1 MSSQKYDSKTRK
13 KLTEQYQAVI
23 SKYSPENKI
32 LESQINDLKTTLNL
46 NQELLYHSLT
56 NISNTSN
63 KGDSETIKNM
73 VEKCKNLWNKN
84 ESLIEAKNQVE
95 MNIEKLTKAINEAP
109 SLIREEIDNISILN
123 NKKKTDL
130 ILKEN
135 VIKKLKADLEKT
147 RKNAFFKTAR
157 TEVLVTEPTKTSL
170 EINQDLLIA
179 KTILS
184 RVSNMHSKEK
194 KRSNKLE
201 REAKNL
207 REEMNKLKKRAINLY
222 ISNLNKNQIKESTK
236 SVSDENN
243 FLVNLGYNLAVDN
256 INKDDAEVEEE
267 EKEEES
273 EESSEEENSEEN
285 DEKEEEKSKELEK
298 LNEQYNKLK
307 EKIDEYQNKINQHK
321 AQYKELKK
329 KMEELKNIK
338 PEKEN

>member
-13 KLTEQYQAVI
+13 KLAEQYKEVI
-23 SKYSPENKI
+23 SKYSPENMI

-56 NISNTSN
+56 SISNSGN
-63 KGDSETIKNM
+63 KGDSDKLKNM
-73 VEKCKNLWNKN
+73 VEKCKDLWNKN
-84 ESLIEAKNQVE
+84 ESLIETKNQVE
-95 MNIEKLTKAINEAP
+95 INIDKLKKAIDEAP
-109 SLIREEIDNISILN
+109 SLIRDEINNISVLN
-123 NKKKTDL
+123 NKKKTEL
-130 ILKEN
+130 MLKEN

-184 RVSNMHSKEK
+184 KVSNMHSKEK

-207 REEMNKLKKRAINLY
+207 REEMNKLKKKAINLY
-222 ISNLNKNQIKESTK
+222 ISNLNKNEIQESTK
-236 SVSDENN
+236 SISDENN
-243 FLVNLGYNLAVDN
+243 FLANLGYNLAIEN
-256 INKDDAEVEEE
+256 SNKDDGELEEE
-267 EKEEES
+267 EKEES
-273 EESSEEENSEEN
+273 EESSEEETSEEN
-285 DEKEEEKSKELEK
+285 DDKGEEKSKELEK

-307 EKIDEYQNKINQHK
+307 DKIDEYQKQIN
-321 AQYKELKK
+321 QYKEEYKDLKN
-329 KMEELKNIK
+329 KMEKLKNIK
-338 PEKEN
+338 PENGK